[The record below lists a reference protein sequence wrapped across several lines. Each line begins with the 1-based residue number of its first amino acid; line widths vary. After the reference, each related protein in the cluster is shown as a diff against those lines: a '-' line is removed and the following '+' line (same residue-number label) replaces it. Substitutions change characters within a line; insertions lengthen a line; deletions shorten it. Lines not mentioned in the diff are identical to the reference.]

1 MVWAA
6 IKNPIAASP
15 ASTMVELGN
24 KIQEAKDAVPESQD
38 DILSQENKAKARA
51 RYKADPEKKKASVRY
66 SYNADIESKQ
76 SAKRQRYQVDLDENR
91 AAKRQRYQ
99 EDVEDNRAAK
109 RNRYWNDPAVRLAK
123 RAAERKRYRR
133 GHRTTTTTQRCSA
146 APLPSAA
153 SSSSAAPTATSSRAA
168 LTATSSRAA
177 LTATSSRAALTTTS
191 SRAALTATSSRA
203 ALTVNSSS
211 RSSRSTATVLVPVP
225 PPPLPW
231 PEPGCRGI
239 TGERQYLQRNHG
251 SKTRRHPRD
260 SINDDDGT
268 RSRPEWRAQ
277 RDRVIITLLCLKL
290 KTNVTGYCVRE
301 TKVTNVSTCSSADV
315 ATSCENGTTRCA
327 CTSFHM
333 YVYNTLADA
342 VLASS
347 TLVTALEDDGS
358 KLALNVAGFQI
369 ISFVAS
375 YSAAVPLFNAPLQ
388 AWVLVGVGV
397 LVAILYG
404 TKPLWWNRCLWRHS
418 KDEDGTQEPAPK
430 HPGKHQQEE
439 L

>member
-1 MVWAA
+1 MV
-6 IKNPIAASP
+6 
-15 ASTMVELGN
+15 
-24 KIQEAKDAVPESQD
+24 AKH
-38 DILSQENKAKARA
+38 
-51 RYKADPEKKKASVRY
+51 
-66 SYNADIESKQ
+66 
-76 SAKRQRYQVDLDENR
+76 
-91 AAKRQRYQ
+91 
-99 EDVEDNRAAK
+99 EDTRE
-109 RNRYWNDPAVRLAK
+109 
-123 RAAERKRYRR
+123 
-133 GHRTTTTTQRCSA
+133 
-146 APLPSAA
+146 
-153 SSSSAAPTATSSRAA
+153 
-168 LTATSSRAA
+168 
-177 LTATSSRAALTTTS
+177 
-191 SRAALTATSSRA
+191 
-203 ALTVNSSS
+203 
-211 RSSRSTATVLVPVP
+211 TVLMTMMAPEVVP
-225 PPPLPW
+225 
-231 PEPGCRGI
+231 
-239 TGERQYLQRNHG
+239 
-251 SKTRRHPRD
+251 
-260 SINDDDGT
+260 
-268 RSRPEWRAQ
+268 PEWRAQ

-301 TKVTNVSTCSSADV
+301 TKATNVSTCSSADV

-375 YSAAVPLFNAPLQ
+375 YSAVPLFNAPLQ